1 MWSAAE
7 DKPESSNAHG
17 LGILPKHKD
26 NTRIS
31 LVARAFSKCS
41 VGLMLCYALV
51 LDLCRGVHM
60 VFGEWH
66 WKDSLI
72 PIVF

>member
-17 LGILPKHKD
+17 LRILPKHKD
-26 NTRIS
+26 DTRIS
-31 LVARAFSKCS
+31 LAAWAFSKCS
-41 VGLMLCYALV
+41 VGFMLCNALV
-51 LDLCRGVHM
+51 LDLCGGVHM

-66 WKDSLI
+66 WKDSWT